1 MPGSTILASSSIA
14 LVSSTS
20 DSFCS
25 ALAARCIVTTRR
37 LGLPFPVV
45 GIDESHRLSRGCP
58 SFDAHLL
65 VGEFSGAHEKVFD
78 LCTHF
83 TGQVGRFLEVRVAPL
98 RQEHDAVVEL
108 RFAS

>member
-25 ALAARCIVTTRR
+25 APATRSAVTARRP
-37 LGLPFPVV
+37 GLLFPVV
-45 GIDESHRLSRGCP
+45 IDESHRLSRRCP

-65 VGEFSGAHEKVFD
+65 VGELGGAHEKILD

-83 TGQVGRFLEVRVAPL
+83 TGQVRRFLEMRVAPL
-98 RQEHDAVVEL
+98 RQEHDAVVDL
-108 RFAS
+108 RLTS

>member
-25 ALAARCIVTTRR
+25 VPAARSVVTARR
-37 LGLPFPVV
+37 PGLLFPVV
-45 GIDESHRLSRGCP
+45 IDESHRLSRGCP
-58 SFDAHLL
+58 SFDVHLL
-65 VGEFSGAHEKVFD
+65 VGEFSGAHEKTFD

-98 RQEHDAVVEL
+98 RQEHDAVVDL